1 MNTFQYTDK
10 LAKVFTED
18 ELLRKCL
25 NIEKPKPGIPFHPDK
40 DKRFALKFRRRDQ
53 EVDEFEP
60 SDLNFIAFYFVDAN
74 TTKNAYMNKGILR
87 IDIYTKRR
95 SSTAA
100 IRERIVSL
108 MHEHFD
114 ERVCSEGQRTS
125 GIKDIFKYRLEF
137 MPLVF
142 N

>member
-1 MNTFQYTDK
+1 MNTFQYTEK
-10 LAKVFTED
+10 LAKIFTGD
-18 ELLRKCL
+18 EVLRRCL
-25 NIEKPKPGIPFHPDK
+25 KIEKTRPGAPFCPEK
-40 DKRFALKFRRRDQ
+40 DRAFSLKFRRRDQ

-60 SDLNFIAFYFVDAN
+60 RDLNFIAFYFVDAN

-87 IDIYTKRR
+87 IDIYTKTRFD
-95 SSTAA
+95 AGK

-125 GIKDIFKYRLEF
+125 GIKEIFKYRLEF

>member
-1 MNTFQYTDK
+1 MNTFQYTEK
-10 LAKVFTED
+10 LAKIFTSD
-18 ELLRKCL
+18 TVLRECL
-25 NIEKPKPGIPFHPDK
+25 KIENPVPGVPFCPER
-40 DKRFALKFRRRDQ
+40 DKRFSLKFRRRDQ

-60 SDLNFIAFYFVDAN
+60 RDLNFLAFYFVDAN

-87 IDIYTKRR
+87 IDIYTKTRFDAGR
-95 SSTAA
+95 

-108 MHEHFD
+108 MHKHFD
-114 ERVCSEGQRTS
+114 ERVCAEGQRTS

-137 MPLVF
+137 TPLVF